1 MASTIK
7 RFTKGGKAVSG
18 AQRSGITPTPLGV
31 FDPTTG
37 RVYQKPRATLE
48 RLGGRSVT
56 ITAPN
61 ASLNGPRNRMTASI
75 GMGGQGQVGRN
86 RDVGSAKARGEA

>member
-1 MASTIK
+1 MATIN

-18 AQRSGITPTPLGV
+18 VQRSGITPSPLGV

-48 RLGGRSVT
+48 RLPGRSVT
-56 ITAPN
+56 ITNPK
-61 ASLNGPRNRMTASI
+61 ASLNGPRNRMTVSI
-75 GMGGQGQVGRN
+75 GMGGQGQTGRN
-86 RDVGSAKARGEA
+86 RDVGSSKARGEA

>member
-7 RFTKGGKAVSG
+7 RFTKGGKAISG
-18 AQRSGITPTPLGV
+18 VQRSGVTPSPLGV

-48 RLGGRSVT
+48 RLTGRSVT
-56 ITAPN
+56 ITNPK
-61 ASLNGPRNRMTASI
+61 ASLNGPRAHMTQSI
-75 GMGGQGQVGRN
+75 GMGGKGQVGIN
-86 RDVGSAKARGEA
+86 RDVGSSTARGEG